1 MTPHL
6 ETQVATLSSRVLDAG
21 LWAGA
26 ASVAL
31 QVAKIL
37 RTFVLARI
45 LSPTDFGVVTV
56 AQLAISVIEYFSQ
69 TGFSF
74 ALVQL
79 RGSIRPYL
87 DTAWTVAVLRS
98 IVLAGVA
105 VAAAPLAGMMFEL
118 PQAVPMIRVMAISI
132 LLGGF
137 VNVAMVY
144 YERELA
150 FQQRFWLNVSETF
163 CDVAVGITVGLLTRS
178 GWALVWGVLAGAG
191 ARVLVSYA
199 LHPYRPRFALD
210 MAKARELYRFGRWIS
225 AWRALTF
232 ILRNIDYVVV
242 GRVAGIPA
250 LGLYRVAQAA
260 SRAIVTEMT
269 SLSAQV
275 SFPAYSM
282 LQERPKR
289 LRRAYARTLHANA
302 FLACPLAAGAIL
314 VADTIVKVV
323 LGPKWLPMIPVW
335 SLLMATGMVRALA
348 DTTVPLFRATG
359 RPDLVT
365 KFAAVRLVM
374 VVLTLYPFTVW
385 WGLVG
390 PGVSLLGSGLAVGLL
405 ELWIAGR
412 LISLPVRALAS
423 AVAYPVGHT
432 ALMACVVVAVEWVLD
447 APTRRL
453 HGSAHSI
460 LEMLQLTLVGVA
472 SYAAFVAISVR
483 WTGYEGIQDLREA
496 WNGWVGKRAGPG
508 TFEVQ

>member
-1 MTPHL
+1 MTPRS
-6 ETQVATLSSRVLDAG
+6 ETQVATLSNRVLDAG
-21 LWAGA
+21 LWAAAGA
-26 ASVAL
+26 VAL

-56 AQLAISVIEYFSQ
+56 AQLAISVVEYFSQ

-87 DTAWTVAVLRS
+87 DTAWTVAVGRS
-98 IVLAGVA
+98 IVLAGLA
-105 VAAAPLAGMMFEL
+105 VAAAPLVGMMFDL
-118 PQAVPMIRVMAISI
+118 PQAVPMIRVMALSI

-137 VNVAMVY
+137 ANVAMVY

-178 GWALVWGVLAGAG
+178 GWALVWGVLAGAC
-191 ARVLVSYA
+191 ARLVVSYA

-225 AWRALTF
+225 VWRALTF
-232 ILRNIDYVVV
+232 VLKNIDYVVV

-260 SRAIVTEMT
+260 SRSIVTEMT

-289 LRRAYARTLHANA
+289 LRRAYVRTLHANA
-302 FLACPLAAGAIL
+302 FLACPLAAGAIV
-314 VADTIVKVV
+314 VADSMVKVV

-348 DTTVPLFRATG
+348 DTTIPLFRATG

-365 KFAAVRLVM
+365 KCAAVRLAM

-405 ELWIAGR
+405 ELWIAAR
-412 LISLPVRALAS
+412 LISLPVGTLAS

-432 ALMACVVVAVEWVLD
+432 ALMALVVVSFEWVLD
-447 APTRRL
+447 GPLRWL

-460 LEMLQLTLVGVA
+460 IEMLQLILVGA
-472 SYAAFVAISVR
+472 TSYAAFVAVSVR
-483 WTGYEGIQDLREA
+483 WMGYEGIQDLREA
-496 WNGWVGKRAGPG
+496 WSGWVAKRSGSG
-508 TFEVQ
+508 TFAAE